1 MDRQIFYLTLVF
13 IFFSLNLSSQS
24 IDKEKVEEVIVN
36 SYIHGLID
44 AKDFMKAREGIHEDF
59 IILGHRDT
67 LLTKKTRDE
76 WIEQRKKRQHL
87 PEVSYNIVYID
98 IEGDAA
104 SAKLELQR
112 ECHFAVD
119 YVFLYKFNEHW
130 RIVSAIDHAKQNSK
144 E

>member
-1 MDRQIFYLTLVF
+1 MNRQIFYLTLVF
-13 IFFSLNLSSQS
+13 ILFSLNLSSQS

-44 AKDFMKAREGIHEDF
+44 AKDFRKAREGIHEDF

-76 WIEQRKKRQHL
+76 WIEQRKKRHHL
-87 PEVSYNIVYID
+87 PEVSYTIAYID
-98 IEGDAA
+98 IAGDAA

-112 ECHFAVD
+112 ESLFVVD
-119 YVFLYKFNEHW
+119 YVFLYKFNERW